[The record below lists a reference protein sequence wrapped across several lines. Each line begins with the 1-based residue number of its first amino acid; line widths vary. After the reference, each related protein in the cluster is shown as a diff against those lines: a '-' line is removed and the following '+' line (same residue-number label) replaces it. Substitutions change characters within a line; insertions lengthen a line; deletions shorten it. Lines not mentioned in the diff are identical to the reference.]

1 MIPKLTI
8 AHMTPRLPVIQGGMA
23 VRVSTGKLAAAVAQA
38 GGIGT
43 IAGTGLTPGELVD
56 EIRTARDLTSG
67 YIGVNVLFAVKEFAE
82 LMLAALREKVD
93 FIVSGAGFSR
103 DMFTWGKDYGIP
115 VLSIVSSARLAQV
128 AEKLG
133 AAAVVV
139 EGKEAGGHLGTD
151 RSVSE
156 LVPEVAAAVRIPV
169 VGAGGIMDGFD
180 AGRILMLGAAGVQ
193 MATRFV
199 ASVECEVHANFKA
212 KYLSARAEDVVLI
225 KSPVGLPGRAI
236 RNHFTETIVGEGRR
250 AIEHCERCLKRCS
263 AQFCILDALRRS
275 VAGDVENGLVFS
287 GEFVHRITE
296 ILPVQEIMNRLATQ
310 LEQALAVPTPA

>member
-1 MIPKLTI
+1 M
-8 AHMTPRLPVIQGGMA
+8 APRLPIIQGGMA
-23 VRVSTGKLAAAVAQA
+23 VKVSTGRLAAAVAQA

-43 IAGTGLTPGELVD
+43 IAGTGLTQAELVD
-56 EIRTARDLTSG
+56 EIRKARDLTAG
-67 YIGVNVLFAVKEFAE
+67 YVGVNVLFAVQQFAE
-82 LMLAALREKVD
+82 LMLTAMKEKVD
-93 FIVSGAGFSR
+93 FVVSGAGFSR
-103 DMFTWGKDYGIP
+103 DMFTWGKDHGIP
-115 VLSIVSSARLAQV
+115 VLAIVSSARLAQV

-151 RSVSE
+151 RSVNE

-180 AGRILMLGAAGVQ
+180 IGRLLKLGAAGVQ

-199 ASVECEVHANFKA
+199 ASLECEAHARFKE

-236 RNHFTETIVGEGRR
+236 RNNFTESIAGEGRR

-263 AQFCILDALRRS
+263 AKFCILEALRRAA
-275 VAGDVENGLVFS
+275 AGDVENGLVFS

-296 ILPVQEIMNRLATQ
+296 VLPVQEIMDRLAAQ
-310 LEQALAVPTPA
+310 LGQALAAPANA